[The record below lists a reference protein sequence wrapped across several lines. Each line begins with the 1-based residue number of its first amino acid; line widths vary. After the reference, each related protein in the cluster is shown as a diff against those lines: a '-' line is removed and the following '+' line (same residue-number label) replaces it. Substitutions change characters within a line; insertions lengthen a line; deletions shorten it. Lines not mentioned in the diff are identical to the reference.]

1 MQQFNTFKLWNEL
14 LKNLSLPERDK
25 QIIVTETLKQ
35 MKKAKFSILSFHPEF
50 HLFLCKSVSSTT
62 SSLKQLG

>member
-35 MKKAKFSILSFHPEF
+35 IFKK
-50 HLFLCKSVSSTT
+50 C
-62 SSLKQLG
+62 